1 MRRQPYVGLQRLRL
15 KYRTALRIWGQLEF
29 PLHNEPVGASARQ
42 AEQLQFKA
50 KSLERENEDCEHLL
64 AHRENHRICKIK
76 VRPPLTGSSYAQA
89 WRRQGRCLPHSHVFN
104 TSLHRLSRG
113 QSEMTEYLAQRIGGR
128 LRSIRLQW
136 QLSLRE
142 VEERS
147 LRFAQ
152 ERGNQSYQVSAS
164 WLNRLEREEHEL
176 TVNKLIVL
184 ADIYNLPIERL
195 LRTIYPG
202 GAPPISVRQLS
213 SPNAT
218 MPFTEGP
225 LEEQAKYLL
234 PDMRRVNQPP
244 DETTLLTAGNSSALS
259 PYRRGIIGKHDCTL
273 DPMIPAGSIVQ
284 IDTQNRAISA
294 RRDWTHEFQRPI
306 YFLTTRD
313 AYFCGWCELDRNSD
327 WLTLVPHPLSPASS
341 RRWRY
346 RKEIET
352 IGRVNFVAIRL
363 TE

>member
-1 MRRQPYVGLQRLRL
+1 LIGAICVRDMHAGKVRSMAGIGSRLR
-15 KYRTALRIWGQLEF
+15 A
-29 PLHNEPVGASARQ
+29 VRQ
-42 AEQLQFKA
+42 Q
-50 KSLERENEDCEHLL
+50 
-64 AHRENHRICKIK
+64 
-76 VRPPLTGSSYAQA
+76 
-89 WRRQGRCLPHSHVFN
+89 WR
-104 TSLHRLSRG
+104 
-113 QSEMTEYLAQRIGGR
+113 
-128 LRSIRLQW
+128 
-136 QLSLRE
+136 LSLRE

-184 ADIYNLPIERL
+184 ADIYNLPTEQL
-195 LRTIYPG
+195 LRSLYPG
-202 GAPPISVRQLS
+202 DPPPMLLRELT

-218 MPFTEGP
+218 MLLTGGP
-225 LEEQAKYLL
+225 LEEQARYLL
-234 PDMRRVNQPP
+234 PDAGGAAPP
-244 DETTLLTAGNSSALS
+244 DETTLQSTENGSM
-259 PYRRGIIGKHDCTL
+259 PVTYRRGIIGKRDRTL

-284 IDTQNRAISA
+284 IDNGKRAISP

-306 YFLTTRD
+306 YFLMTRD
-313 AYFCGWCELDRNSD
+313 SYVCGWCELDRKSE

-346 RKEIET
+346 RKEVEI
-352 IGRVNFVAIRL
+352 IGLVTFVAIPL